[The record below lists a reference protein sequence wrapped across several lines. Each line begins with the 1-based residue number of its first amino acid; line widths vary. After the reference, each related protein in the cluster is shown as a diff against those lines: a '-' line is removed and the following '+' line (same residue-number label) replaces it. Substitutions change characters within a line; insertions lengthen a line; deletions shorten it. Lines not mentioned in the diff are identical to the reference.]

1 MNNIAYIALGS
12 NIGERYTY
20 LTEAIQFLNKNQH
33 IQVDDVSSVYETDPV
48 GYTDQNCFLN
58 LVIKISTNLSPQ
70 ELLKVTQR
78 VENDLG
84 RKREIRWGPRTID
97 LDILLYNQ
105 ENIEA
110 ENLIVPASADVRKS
124 FCYRSVVRN
133 QSRYKTRHFTFTSR
147 RNEKA
152 RGSNGMEAE
161 KWGRRIRAFR
171 KLKGYTQEGF
181 AKELG
186 VSVSVLGEVER
197 GNRSPSQD
205 FVVEVA
211 KTLNVSIDELMPK

>member
-70 ELLKVTQR
+70 ELLKVTQM

-110 ENLIVPASADVRKS
+110 ENLIVPHPRMFERAFVI
-124 FCYRSVVRN
+124 VPLLEIN
-133 QSRYKTRHFTFTSR
+133 QDIKLKHFTFTSR
-147 RNEKA
+147 RNEKE
-152 RGSNGMEAE
+152 GVTCMEAE

>member
-1 MNNIAYIALGS
+1 MGS
-12 NIGERYTY
+12 VISY

-70 ELLKVTQR
+70 ELLKVTQK

-110 ENLIVPASADVRKS
+110 ENLIVPHPRMFERAFVI
-124 FCYRSVVRN
+124 VPLLEIN
-133 QSRYKTRHFTFTSR
+133 QDIKQNISCSQVEEMK
-147 RNEKA
+147 KA
-152 RGSNGMEAE
+152 RRSNGMEAE

-197 GNRSPSQD
+197 GNQIAFPRFCSRSR
-205 FVVEVA
+205 
-211 KTLNVSIDELMPK
+211 